1 MKAMIDLMKT
11 MMLMPKPWQMW
22 LGILIAANILVPL
35 FYLHTLEGKVIL
47 ASIIVGMMIMTAI
60 FKAKGFVRL
69 LGIGHIAWLPLVPW
83 LWTRLDDAP
92 AESIFGYWLMAVMVL
107 NSLSLIIDTVDLIR
121 YIRGERAPSLFFAKQ
136 NPKFSAGR
144 QEPNLIHE

>member
-1 MKAMIDLMKT
+1 MKAMLNLMKT
-11 MMLMPKPWQMW
+11 MMRMPWPWQAW
-22 LGILIAANILVPL
+22 LGLLIVANMVVPL

-60 FKAKGFVRL
+60 FEAKGFVRL

-92 AESIFGYWLMAVMVL
+92 ADSIFGYWLMAVIVL
-107 NSLSLIIDTVDLIR
+107 NSLSVIIDTIDVLR
-121 YIRGERAPSLFFAKQ
+121 YVKGERTPSLAL
-136 NPKFSAGR
+136 NA
-144 QEPNLIHE
+144 